1 MSVDV
6 EDGLDAGVPEP
17 RGDPTWWVPCSMR
30 RATWRGPDLGEP
42 ALDLVEI
49 LAYLFDFFE
58 GVALAEAFEL
68 DLFGGFSLVLLG
80 DLGGLLAGEVLER
93 SDQLWRAGP
102 RAA

>member
-1 MSVDV
+1 M
-6 EDGLDAGVPEP
+6 
-17 RGDPTWWVPCSMR
+17 
-30 RATWRGPDLGEP
+30 
-42 ALDLVEI
+42 
-49 LAYLFDFFE
+49 AYLFDFFE